1 MADKECRPS
10 RISRNRS
17 GSTTNPD
24 HNMLWSMRTRRPP
37 SSLCS
42 RSAAIPSAEPA
53 ASERRRRRVRR
64 VMGRSCAGPFI
75 RARTRPNRRGAHG
88 FGRFFCSPPRRLRYA
103 CCFCPAPP
111 RAPIFGT
118 VRPQSAMCSLLFRAA
133 KVGICG
139 VKREDVNIHFIAF
152 CAKVRATTNWI
163 LTISAFYDIMF
174 TSGEGRVRH
183 CCCGGF

>member
-103 CCFCPAPP
+103 GRFCPLPP
-111 RAPIFGT
+111 RAPIFGFE
-118 VRPQSAMCSLLFRAA
+118 RPQSAFSGGESRD
-133 KVGICG
+133 IQE
-139 VKREDVNIHFIAF
+139 KRENANSGSDQTDQIDQTVGLGGAFAGAAF
-152 CAKVRATTNWI
+152 CRRAG
-163 LTISAFYDIMF
+163 S
-174 TSGEGRVRH
+174 
-183 CCCGGF
+183 GGFRNAGQGESPLFPCL